1 MNQFMAE
8 PREKK
13 LSIASFAV
21 HATRGLIRDQNT
33 RRKTMFILL
42 VVALV
47 LLCSGWTFLGSVL
60 NPREHPGWFI
70 FFWFICIWLTF
81 TALLLA
87 IFDLLF
93 IRAQERKVEKSL
105 RAGLAESRDS
115 PPAPDDE

>member
-1 MNQFMAE
+1 MAE

-33 RRKTMFILL
+33 RRKTMFVLL

-47 LLCSGWTFLGSVL
+47 LLCSGSTFLQPILV
-60 NPREHPGWFI
+60 PREHPGWFI
-70 FFWFICIWLTF
+70 LFWFICIWLTF

-87 IFDLLF
+87 ILDVLL
-93 IRAQERKVEKSL
+93 IRAQRRKAEKIL
-105 RAGLAESRDS
+105 RAGLAETTDS
-115 PPAPDDE
+115 PAMRDAE